1 MREAEAAAAAA
12 AERARIEEQAA
23 TRRAA
28 EVSTRTESPSP
39 GPHESAGLTAG
50 SLVPRWVQEAAA
62 LKARLEAEVR
72 KCVLTGASDRP
83 RRQGGLT
90 EGRVVGVGA

>member
-39 GPHESAGLTAG
+39 GRTKALTAM

-62 LKARLEAEVR
+62 LKARLEAEVS
-72 KCVLTGASDRP
+72 VS
-83 RRQGGLT
+83 
-90 EGRVVGVGA
+90 